1 MYWNVS
7 LSNDKSKGLKKP
19 TEKSLQIWAMVMYDH
34 LYLDFPKTTL
44 GFPMSVY
51 HPWATQTLGL
61 LRRARTWR
69 TRCTSWVWNMR
80 CKRNVKRN
88 VVTVFRLPKCLVQTP
103 ELLQLKH
110 HPEIWINH
118 VLSIQVS
125 WPSILIHAALF
136 RKISEPPKFQP
147 EMVSCTCN

>member
-7 LSNDKSKGLKKP
+7 KQTNRKNSTILTYGDVRFSIP
-19 TEKSLQIWAMVMYDH
+19 
-34 LYLDFPKTTL
+34 
-44 GFPMSVY
+44 GFPYKPPWDSLNLN
-51 HPWATQTLGL
+51 PWATQTLGL

-69 TRCTSWVWNMR
+69 TRCTSWVWW

-88 VVTVFRLPKCLVQTP
+88 KIWMMVDVVTVLFAKMWARLQSSLTETSFKLGNFI
-103 ELLQLKH
+103 

-125 WPSILIHAALF
+125 WPFILIHASLF
-136 RKISEPPKFQP
+136 RKISEPPKF
-147 EMVSCTCN
+147 